1 MSAVLGFGGAE
12 AREGGSR
19 YMSQDLFEFRCKDLT
34 KVRFI
39 MLLSLDD
46 TVAGHCFQAMT
57 NYACTILAHILY

>member
-1 MSAVLGFGGAE
+1 MSK
-12 AREGGSR
+12 
-19 YMSQDLFEFRCKDLT
+19 DLLDFCPKDLT

-57 NYACTILAHILY
+57 NYACIILAHILH